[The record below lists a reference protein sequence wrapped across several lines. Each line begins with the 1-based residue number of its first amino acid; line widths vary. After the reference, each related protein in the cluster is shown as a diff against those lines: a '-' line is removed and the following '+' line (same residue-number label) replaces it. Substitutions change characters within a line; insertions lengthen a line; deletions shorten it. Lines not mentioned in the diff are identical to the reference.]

1 MTEALPQP
9 TPPHTEHPA
18 AAPSEAE
25 IAHRNMIWG
34 WALFGLF
41 CVLFAG
47 TVGVAYIYLWL
58 S

>member
-1 MTEALPQP
+1 MAEPV
-9 TPPHTEHPA
+9 HE
-18 AAPSEAE
+18 AAPPRTEFPPTDTSEAE
-25 IAHRNMIWG
+25 IAHRNMVWG

-47 TVGVAYIYLWL
+47 TVGVAYLYLWL